1 MIEGLAARIRCPTC
15 GTDQEVH
22 SAGGSMSCVICAS
35 PLGAVS
41 PPASRNGPS
50 EKATA
55 SDEPASSPATFEL
68 TDVSLFARATA
79 ALPSEAEVS
88 AMQPLEIDELLEAEK
103 RAVSSFALVPF
114 WGAWRISQ
122 SDLHPFGE
130 KLRLVTLSVLLTLS
144 LIAAAWL
151 ALPGAKERSRAEQAQ
166 IDSRLEALAQ
176 LVRSYRRQY
185 GTYPDEETW
194 QRSAHRGDLRF
205 FDPWGRVY
213 VYRKTNQGFVIGTY
227 GRDGLP
233 GGPNEEQDF
242 FRTFRDAEEIVP
254 RP

>member
-1 MIEGLAARIRCPTC
+1 MSEGLAARIRCPTC
-15 GTDQEVH
+15 GTDQEVQ
-22 SAGGSMSCVICAS
+22 SAGDSIACVICAS
-35 PLGAVS
+35 PLRAVS
-41 PPASRNGPS
+41 THASRNGPS
-50 EKATA
+50 EKVTP
-55 SDEPASSPATFEL
+55 SGEPAPAPATFEL
-68 TDVSLFARATA
+68 TDVSPFARATA
-79 ALPSEAEVS
+79 ALPSEAEAS
-88 AMQPLEIDELLEAEK
+88 AVQPLEIDELLEAEK
-103 RAVSSFALVPF
+103 RVVSSFALVPF

-144 LIAAAWL
+144 LVVVAWL
-151 ALPGAKERSRAEQAQ
+151 ALPSDKERSRTEHAQ
-166 IDSRLEALAQ
+166 TNSRLAALAE

-213 VYRKTNQGFVIGTY
+213 VYQKTNQGFVIGTY

-233 GGPNEEQDF
+233 GGSHEEQDF
-242 FRTFRDAEEIVP
+242 FRTFRDAE
-254 RP
+254 